1 MLVFSIQS
9 KAKIACLYGG
19 AVWGLFWI
27 PLRAIE
33 DAGLQSLWINTV
45 YFLVP
50 TICLLPIIILR
61 WKNFK
66 LGGIQLQVTAMV
78 SGGALLL
85 YASSIL
91 YTDVVR
97 AILLFYLTPV
107 WGTVLAWVFL
117 DERITTLRILAIIIA
132 IIGMLTIFGLGAEFP
147 VPQNVGDWMGI
158 GAGILWAIA
167 SLRINLDK
175 DNSAI
180 ELTLGFFFWSFI
192 FSMAAALV
200 FAPSYIPSIEQTL
213 PVMPLLFIFMGLFI
227 LPGTYAC
234 IWGPKFLSPGL
245 VGLLL
250 MTEIVTGVI
259 SVALLAGE
267 PIGMREIIGVILIAS
282 SSFFEPFIR
291 LLNSRMQFLGKA

>member
-107 WGTVLAWVFL
+107 WGTVLAWIFL
-117 DERITTLRILAIIIA
+117 DEKQ
-132 IIGMLTIFGLGAEFP
+132 P
-147 VPQNVGDWMGI
+147 
-158 GAGILWAIA
+158 
-167 SLRINLDK
+167 
-175 DNSAI
+175 
-180 ELTLGFFFWSFI
+180 
-192 FSMAAALV
+192 
-200 FAPSYIPSIEQTL
+200 
-213 PVMPLLFIFMGLFI
+213 
-227 LPGTYAC
+227 
-234 IWGPKFLSPGL
+234 
-245 VGLLL
+245 
-250 MTEIVTGVI
+250 
-259 SVALLAGE
+259 
-267 PIGMREIIGVILIAS
+267 
-282 SSFFEPFIR
+282 
-291 LLNSRMQFLGKA
+291 